1 MRARYS
7 AFALGEERFLR
18 DTWNAGSRSAG
29 SLIDPELSWT
39 GLSVTG
45 RSGGGLLDQDGTVE
59 FTARYRRPDGSSGR
73 LRERSRFARG
83 PDGWRYLGPA

>member
-7 AFALGEERFLR
+7 AFALGNEHFLR
-18 DTWNAGSRSAG
+18 DTWQTDTRPAG
-29 SLIDPELSWT
+29 SLVDPDLTWI
-39 GLSVTG
+39 GLSITE

-73 LRERSRFARG
+73 LRECSRFVRG
-83 PDGWRYLGPA
+83 RDGWRYLGPV

>member
-7 AFALGEERFLR
+7 AFALGNDGFLR
-18 DTWNAGSRSAG
+18 DTWQASTRPSGSV
-29 SLIDPELSWT
+29 LDPELTWT

-45 RSGGGLLDQDGTVE
+45 GSGGGLLERDGTVE
-59 FTARYRRPDGSSGR
+59 FIARYRRSDGSTGR
-73 LRERSRFARG
+73 LRECSRFVRG